1 MAARPDRGILL
12 TLVFAVLAG
21 GLAFAATQGLLY
33 SIAAVGLAG
42 GLLVLIALG
51 TERTSILLLMLAF
64 GTAPMYRGIEGLTGG
79 VATPTDFLLIG
90 GIVLLLPTLTHHR
103 FKLPGLYVLGLSLV
117 FVMGVLAALV
127 NGTPIG
133 DAFELAQWIF
143 FLGGLP
149 AIIAWWSPSVRVVDA
164 LLWSYLAGHML
175 STAVGLVRGPD
186 QTDRYLGLTHHPN
199 AFALAGQMSIAIVL
213 YLIPRNK
220 ALWIRLLLFGI
231 AGVAILSLILSGSRA
246 STVVAAVLIIMVPVV
261 ERSAVSGFLLYA
273 VGALVLVAL
282 PFLASTGGK
291 GSALTRLTGGGTAA
305 AADASRLEGVR
316 YGFDRFWDSPILGT
330 GLNQIELIHNI
341 FLEVLDSVG
350 VFGAAGYLCVLYTLA
365 RPLFSHHPLRR
376 LSYMAWALIGV
387 AAALPGLWDRTI
399 WVPLSL
405 AILTVLPPV
414 AGAEPAGEAEGEE
427 PAHRHPDG
435 PDLQAPAGLPL
446 RRPSA

>member
-1 MAARPDRGILL
+1 MAARPDRGIVI
-12 TLVFAVLAG
+12 TLAFAVLAG
-21 GLAFAATQGLLY
+21 GLSFLATQGL
-33 SIAAVGLAG
+33 IFMIGAAGLAG
-42 GLLVLIALG
+42 GLLILVLLG
-51 TERTSILLLMLAF
+51 SERTATFLLMLAF

-79 VATPTDFLLIG
+79 VATPTDFLLIL
-90 GIVLLLPTLTHHR
+90 GIVLLLPSLTHNR
-103 FKLPGLYVLGLSLV
+103 LRLPGLYVLGLSLV
-117 FVMGVLAALV
+117 FVMGLLAALV

-149 AIIAWWSPSVRVVDA
+149 AIIAWWHPSVRTVDA
-164 LLWSYLAGHML
+164 LLWSYLAGHLL
-175 STAVGLVRGPD
+175 STAVALVEGPD
-186 QTDRYLGLTHHPN
+186 ATDRYQGLTHHPN

-220 ALWIRLLLFGI
+220 KLWVRLLLFGI
-231 AGVAILSLILSGSRA
+231 AGSAILSLILSGSRA
-246 STVVAAVLIIMVPVV
+246 STLVAAVLIIMIPVV

-273 VGALVLVAL
+273 TGALVLVAL
-282 PFLASTGGK
+282 PFLAASGGK

-305 AADASRLEGVR
+305 AADASRSEGIQ
-316 YGFDRFWDSPILGT
+316 YGFSRFWDSPIFGS

-350 VFGAAGYLCVLYTLA
+350 VFGAVGYLCVLYTLA

-399 WVPLSL
+399 WIPLSL
-405 AILTVLPPV
+405 AILTVLPVKDGTEPEPTPAPAV
-414 AGAEPAGEAEGEE
+414 RRRPAGS
-427 PAHRHPDG
+427 
-435 PDLQAPAGLPL
+435 DLRAPAGLPL

>member
-1 MAARPDRGILL
+1 MAARPDRGIVL
-12 TLVFAVLAG
+12 TLVFAVLAA
-21 GLAFAATQGLLY
+21 GLAFAATQGLIY
-33 SIAAVGLAG
+33 SIAALGLAG
-42 GLLVLIALG
+42 GLLILVVLG
-51 TERTSILLLMLAF
+51 SERTAIFLLMLAF

-79 VATPTDFLLIG
+79 VATPTDFLLIL
-90 GIVLLLPTLTHHR
+90 GIVMLLPSLTHNR
-103 FKLPGLYVLGLSLV
+103 LKLPGLYVLGLSLV
-117 FVMGVLAALV
+117 FVLGLIAALV

-149 AIIAWWSPSVRVVDA
+149 TIIAWWHPSVRIVDT
-164 LLWSYLAGHML
+164 LLWSYLAGHLL
-175 STAVGLVRGPD
+175 STAVALVEGPD
-186 QTDRYLGLTHHPN
+186 ATDRYQGLTHHPN

-220 ALWIRLLLFGI
+220 KLWVRLLLFGI
-231 AGVAILSLILSGSRA
+231 AGSAIMSLILSGSRA
-246 STVVAAVLIIMVPVV
+246 STLVAAVLIVMVPVV

-273 VGALVLVAL
+273 TGALVLVAL
-282 PFLASTGGK
+282 PFLAASGGK

-305 AADASRLEGVR
+305 AADASRTEGIQ
-316 YGFDRFWDSPILGT
+316 YGFSRFWDSPIFGS

-341 FLEVLDSVG
+341 FIEVLDSVG

-365 RPLFSHHPLRR
+365 RPLFSYHPLRR

-399 WVPLSL
+399 WIPLSL
-405 AILTVLPPV
+405 AILTVLPPKD
-414 AGAEPAGEAEGEE
+414 ETEEE
-427 PAHRHPDG
+427 PAPAAAARRRPARTE
-435 PDLQAPAGLPL
+435 LRAPAGLPL